1 MASWRADWQAHAT
14 WWDQAHAARLWSCGT
29 SGPAWSFGLH
39 MRVRCTRW
47 EGTSC
52 DPCIVTRGSGAA
64 FLFTPEA
71 AGTAPAG
78 AVSAGA
84 VLTGAVW
91 AGAASAGAA
100 SAGAAS
106 ADASL
111 VGSTTAGVAAS
122 APASTAGS
130 TSTAACVG
138 WGWQKSAGFG
148 RVMQQVVT
156 VRREPF
162 HPSVALGWAEG
173 SNMAG
178 EWWDAVGC

>member
-1 MASWRADWQAHAT
+1 
-14 WWDQAHAARLWSCGT
+14 
-29 SGPAWSFGLH
+29 
-39 MRVRCTRW
+39 MRVGCTRW

-71 AGTAPAG
+71 AGAAPAGAASAG

-84 VLTGAVW
+84 V
-91 AGAASAGAA
+91 SAGAA
-100 SAGAAS
+100 SACAAS
-106 ADASL
+106 ADAVSAGAVSAGAVSAGASL
-111 VGSTTAGVAAS
+111 VGSTSAGVAAS

-173 SNMAG
+173 STMAG

>member
-1 MASWRADWQAHAT
+1 MGKQKS
-14 WWDQAHAARLWSCGT
+14 AA
-29 SGPAWSFGLH
+29 A
-39 MRVRCTRW
+39 
-47 EGTSC
+47 
-52 DPCIVTRGSGAA
+52 
-64 FLFTPEA
+64 
-71 AGTAPAG
+71 AG

-84 VLTGAVW
+84 V
-91 AGAASAGAA
+91 SAG
-100 SAGAAS
+100 
-106 ADASL
+106 ASL
-111 VGSTTAGVAAS
+111 VGSTSAGVAAS

-173 SNMAG
+173 SSMAG

>member
-39 MRVRCTRW
+39 MRVGCTRW

-71 AGTAPAG
+71 AGAASAGAAPAGAASAGAAPAG

-138 WGWQKSAGFG
+138 GIGRSQRDSAG
-148 RVMQQVVT
+148 
-156 VRREPF
+156 
-162 HPSVALGWAEG
+162 
-173 SNMAG
+173 
-178 EWWDAVGC
+178 

>member
-1 MASWRADWQAHAT
+1 MMASWRADWQAHAT
-14 WWDQAHAARLWSCGT
+14 WWDQAHIARLWTCGT
-29 SGPAWSFGLH
+29 YGPAWSFGLH
-39 MRVRCTRW
+39 MRVGCTRW

-71 AGTAPAG
+71 AGAAPAGAAPAG

-84 VLTGAVW
+84 VLTGA
-91 AGAASAGAA
+91 AP
-100 SAGAAS
+100 AGAAS

-111 VGSTTAGVAAS
+111 VGSTSAGVAAS

-138 WGWQKSAGFG
+138 WGWQRSAGFG
-148 RVMQQVVT
+148 RMMQQVVT

-173 SNMAG
+173 SSMAG
-178 EWWDAVGC
+178 EWWDAVRC